1 MFPSVDDHPELGA
14 PVADVIVPGDFV
26 AEKLGDPRQG
36 VAEDGAADVA
46 DMHRLG
52 DVRRAEVDYD
62 PARSFGARNAEPVVL
77 QAEEEGDFA
86 VLPLDDD
93 VLDLLLERNPAFIEE
108 CRQIRERMRQG
119 DYVTYE
125 AALEMF
131 RQD

>member
-1 MFPSVDDHPELGA
+1 MSIQKVSSTDTSLRTMLQKA
-14 PVADVIVPGDFV
+14 
-26 AEKLGDPRQG
+26 
-36 VAEDGAADVA
+36 
-46 DMHRLG
+46 
-52 DVRRAEVDYD
+52 RAE
-62 PARSFGARNAEPVVL
+62 PLVL

-125 AALEMF
+125 EALHMF
-131 RQD
+131 RENP

>member
-1 MFPSVDDHPELGA
+1 VSIQKVSSTDTSLRTMLQKA
-14 PVADVIVPGDFV
+14 
-26 AEKLGDPRQG
+26 
-36 VAEDGAADVA
+36 
-46 DMHRLG
+46 
-52 DVRRAEVDYD
+52 RAE
-62 PARSFGARNAEPVVL
+62 PLVL

-125 AALEMF
+125 EALHMF
-131 RQD
+131 RENP